1 MQTCKETVNE
11 LCETKREGVAMLI
24 TNKIYSLVNKCVESK
39 RETNTTS
46 HLKSKMLNEGS
57 P

>member
-1 MQTCKETVNE
+1 MQTCKETVKE
-11 LCETKREGVAMLI
+11 IYETKREGVAMLI

-39 RETNTTS
+39 RVTNTTS